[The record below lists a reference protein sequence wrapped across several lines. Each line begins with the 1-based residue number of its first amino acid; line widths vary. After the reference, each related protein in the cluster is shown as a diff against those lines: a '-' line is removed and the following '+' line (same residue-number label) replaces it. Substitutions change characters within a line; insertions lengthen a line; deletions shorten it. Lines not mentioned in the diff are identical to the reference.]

1 MKTRYQ
7 CQILLRKLYLLLFF
21 IPLSDDTTAQQQGVW
36 EKFEVKER
44 MTDVALHKKRN
55 PSFSFSAKSDD
66 KGMNF
71 EMSSVW
77 SNDRK
82 THTYRGHAVWEW
94 TCQKGPAMLI
104 PGEKV
109 TIKGILSNLSS
120 EPSGS
125 VCGYAVFGNWRFM
138 KPQSGKSGD
147 ECAKPNGNATMI
159 GSFTVPKQPGLN
171 RNGTQNPYIYLTF
184 SLSGGNESRFIER
197 IITYK
202 WTTVTGQTTPA
213 VTQPAET
220 QPPVTQP
227 PVTQPPV
234 TQPAVTQPV
243 VTQPAVTQPPV
254 VSPAETINNAP
265 QAWAEKAE
273 YKVGEPIV
281 MQFRNLPGFKA
292 DWIGIYG
299 AKAYHANEYI
309 EWKYTN
315 GLKDGSM
322 QFNSPRYG
330 AGDYIFRIYEN
341 NGYKLLIQSV
351 AFKVVP

>member
-1 MKTRYQ
+1 MKNMFLRQ
-7 CQILLRKLYLLLFF
+7 LLFRKFYLLLFL
-21 IPLSDDTTAQQQGVW
+21 IPMTYYTKAQQQGVW

-44 MTDVALHKKRN
+44 MTDVAANKKRN

-77 SNDRK
+77 SNDKK
-82 THTYRGHAVWEW
+82 THTYRGHVAWEW

-104 PGEKV
+104 PGEQV
-109 TIKGILSNLSS
+109 TMKGIISNLSS

-125 VCGYAVFGNWRFM
+125 ICGYAIFGNWRFM

-147 ECAKPNGNATMI
+147 ECAKPNGSAIMI
-159 GSFTVPKQPGLN
+159 GSFTVPKQPGIK
-171 RNGTQNPYIYLTF
+171 RDGTLNPYIYLTF

-202 WTTVTGQTTPA
+202 WKAVTGQ
-213 VTQPAET
+213 TQPAET
-220 QPPVTQP
+220 QI
-227 PVTQPPV
+227 
-234 TQPAVTQPV
+234 PV
-243 VTQPAVTQPPV
+243 VT
-254 VSPAETINNAP
+254 AP
-265 QAWAEKAE
+265 TATDTAQAWTEKTE
-273 YKVGEPIV
+273 YKAGEPIV
-281 MQFRNLPGFKA
+281 VKFRNLPGFKT

-315 GLKDGSM
+315 GLKEGSM

-330 AGDYIFRIYEN
+330 AGDYIIRIYEN
-341 NGYKLLIQSV
+341 NGYKLLIQSIP
-351 AFKVVP
+351 FKVLP